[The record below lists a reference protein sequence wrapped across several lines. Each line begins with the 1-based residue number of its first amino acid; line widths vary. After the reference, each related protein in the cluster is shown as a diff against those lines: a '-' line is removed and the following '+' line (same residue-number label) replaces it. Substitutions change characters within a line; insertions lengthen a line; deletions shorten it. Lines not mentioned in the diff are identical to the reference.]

1 MTQRHDLEPVAGR
14 GIAAANGGSVKSRRL
29 GQICIGAHTLSP
41 EVALDKMRRIQQH
54 SVSINAGAP
63 VGGVSTINQEQA
75 GVFEA
80 LKLKKPTQDTQ
91 LSLL

>member
-1 MTQRHDLEPVAGR
+1 MALIVYRVMRQRLKLA
-14 GIAAANGGSVKSRRL
+14 KSE
-29 GQICIGAHTLSP
+29 LSP
-41 EVALDKMRRIQQH
+41 EAALDKLRRIQQH

>member
-1 MTQRHDLEPVAGR
+1 MICRWHRCDV
-14 GIAAANGGSVKSRRL
+14 SRL
-29 GQICIGAHTLSP
+29 GPNGTRARQGLRSLKLWVSGLSP
-41 EVALDKMRRIQQH
+41 EAALDKLRPIQQH

-63 VGGVSTINQEQA
+63 VRGVSTIHQEQA

>member
-1 MTQRHDLEPVAGR
+1 LSA
-14 GIAAANGGSVKSRRL
+14 L
-29 GQICIGAHTLSP
+29 GA
-41 EVALDKMRRIQQH
+41 ALDKLRRTQQH

-80 LKLKKPTQDTQ
+80 L
-91 LSLL
+91 